1 MVELNFIVRV
11 LAFERLNIYDQEIV
25 QIFKFNSKINFDMER
40 NKRFFLDD
48 IF

>member
-25 QIFKFNSKINFDMER
+25 QIFKFN
-40 NKRFFLDD
+40 FLQN
-48 IF
+48 